1 MKLFQIIGCLALLLA
16 DVAFA
21 KSGEQRRAISLLL
34 WTESG
39 QDSTVEDEKRQLK
52 DVLDDPLQTHDH
64 KYLASGIYTGY
75 LVYANKFA
83 DTLHYCELYP
93 PQPEYFEYRANC
105 VIASDRPILE
115 RAHQLEAIAEEALR
129 TYPDRTTAA
138 GIFTQSSEILR
149 TAGHTHESIR
159 AARLSFESIPPQAEQ
174 SIATGKQNLAGAYA
188 NVLLSPSLQRLSLQY
203 YSEVRDW
210 FGAIQPPTT
219 DSVYQMRLNSFNVA
233 LVHLLLFRDYDQAI
247 VNLDKAVGFT
257 PGEADIPIFKAYAW
271 ALKGNKIEARKQ
283 LQSANLAR
291 SQDPTRLA
299 FLRCYYDLTRR
310 LIGDASDIQ
319 SCLRL
324 ELPTTEILLD
334 LTTTL
339 SGMSL
344 DPKEENMMWRMFYRF
359 FMDHLKPDYQN
370 SMASAAAEAELQ
382 QQKAESRLKD
392 LKLKNMKLYQ
402 NLSWALF
409 GIALFCSLA
418 LFFAV
423 RSWRSSRRHAN
434 DMRRSQ
440 KRLQNIM
447 ESIEEGLVQIRPDL
461 HLTPEKSRH
470 LEAIL
475 GRQDLSGE
483 HLDQLL
489 ARTDLSADAQSQLKQ
504 CLGACW
510 GEGELAWELNQS
522 NLPTAVRIDDKD
534 IAFYWQPQMDQ
545 DVIVSVLLVM
555 RNVTTIKDLQRL
567 SERARQDADRIL
579 IYAQQILACHP
590 RAVSSFLQELP
601 GLLDDLHH
609 AIVQSDDRNA
619 AGRLAHRLKGS
630 ARTLGLKDLQDE
642 AHRLEDAFQ
651 TLKKS
656 DIERCLEELSNTGN
670 RYTKAMEHILG
681 KSGATMEPQS
691 LLDLI
696 THYRPAL
703 EQQLA
708 AEGISLARLQID
720 EAIRFRPDELISLNE
735 ILLHGL
741 TNAADHGF
749 ILPHKEGR
757 MVPAASFAVTASQV
771 GNERILTLRDNGV
784 GLDFKKLQTLADK
797 RRWTPGPGQ
806 SWSDVLFLA
815 GVSTADQVTH
825 TSGRGVGLAAIRSA
839 VQQMGGAVEL
849 LNNEDGPGTTLRVRW
864 PLEQTAAA

>member
-1 MKLFQIIGCLALLLA
+1 MMLFHIIGSLALLLTG
-16 DVAFA
+16 VAFA
-21 KSGEQRRAISLLL
+21 ESDEQRRAISLLL
-34 WTESG
+34 WTEPG

-52 DVLDDPLQTHDH
+52 DVLDDPLQTRDH
-64 KYLASGIYTGY
+64 KVLASGIYTGY
-75 LVYANKFA
+75 LVFANKLA
-83 DTLHYCELYP
+83 ETRYYCELYP
-93 PQPEYFEYRANC
+93 PQPAYFEYRANC
-105 VIASDRPILE
+105 VIGQDRPILE
-115 RAHQLEAIAEEALR
+115 KTHELEAIADEALKA
-129 TYPDRTTAA
+129 YPDRTTAA

-149 TAGHTHESIR
+149 MAGHTHESIR
-159 AARLSFESIPPQAEQ
+159 AAKRSFESIPPQAEQ

-203 YSEVRDW
+203 YSEVRDH
-210 FGAIQPPTT
+210 FAAIQPPTA
-219 DSVYQMRLNSFNVA
+219 DSIYQMQLNGFNVA
-233 LVHLLLFRDYDQAI
+233 VAHLLLFRDYDQALL
-247 VNLDKAVGFT
+247 NLDKAVGFS
-257 PGEADIPIFKAYAW
+257 PAKADIPIFKAYAW
-271 ALKGNKIEARKQ
+271 ALKGNRVEARKQ
-283 LQSANLAR
+283 LQTVDLAL
-291 SQDPTRLA
+291 SQDPTRQA
-299 FLRCYYDLTRR
+299 FLRCYFDLTRR
-310 LIGDASDIQ
+310 LIGDATDIM
-319 SCLRL
+319 SCLKL
-324 ELPTTEILLD
+324 EDPTTEILLD
-334 LTTTL
+334 LTATL

-344 DPKEENMMWRMFYRF
+344 KPEEENKMWRMFYNF
-359 FMDHLKPDYQN
+359 FVNHLKPDYQT
-370 SMASAAAEAELQ
+370 SMSSAATEAELQ

-392 LKLKNMKLYQ
+392 LKLKNMELYQ

-409 GIALFCSLA
+409 GIALFCALA

-440 KRLQNIM
+440 KRLKNIM

-461 HLTPEKSRH
+461 SLAPEKSRH

-475 GRQDLSGE
+475 GQQDLEGA

-489 ARTDLSADAQSQLKQ
+489 TRTDLSADARAQLKQ

-522 NLPTAVRIDDKD
+522 NLPTDVRIDDKD
-534 IAFYWQPQMDQ
+534 MAFYWQPQMDE

-555 RNVTTIKDLQRL
+555 RNVTTIRDLQRI
-567 SERARQDADRIL
+567 SERARQDADRML
-579 IYAQQILACHP
+579 IYAQQILGCHP
-590 RAVSSFLQELP
+590 QAVSSFLQELP
-601 GLLDDLHH
+601 QLLNDLHH
-609 AIVQSDDRNA
+609 AILRANDTNTAS
-619 AGRLAHRLKGS
+619 RLAHRIKGN

-651 TLKKS
+651 TLKKTE
-656 DIERCLEELSNTGN
+656 IERCLEDLANTGT
-670 RYTKAMEHILG
+670 RYTRAMQHILG
-681 KSGATMEPQS
+681 KSHAKTEPQS
-691 LLDLI
+691 LLDLV

-720 EAIRFRPDELISLNE
+720 ESVRFRPDELLALDE

-757 MVPAASFAVTASQV
+757 LIPAASFALTATQV
-771 GNERILTLRDNGV
+771 GHERVLTLRDNGA
-784 GLDFKKLQTLADK
+784 GLDIQKLQTLAQT
-797 RRWTPGPGQ
+797 RGWTPGPGET
-806 SWSDVLFLA
+806 WTDVLFLR
-815 GVSTADQVTH
+815 GVSTAQQVTH

-864 PLEQTAAA
+864 PLAVTAAA